1 MDISNPFRLS
11 LEDLAVESFVVST
24 DMSSV
29 DEEESSKPNTQ
40 PAGTCH
46 VTCQIGTGREMC
58 AGCN

>member
-11 LEDLAVESFVVST
+11 LDDLAVESFVVST
-24 DMSSV
+24 DMSSG
-29 DEEESSKPNTQ
+29 DEEESSKVNTQ

-46 VTCQIGTGREMC
+46 ATCQVGTGIRMC